1 MIGPPAISIDSLI
14 WDLICGVGGAGA
26 DPPTYKIGKFFLMAL
41 ALPVTIFNQK
51 YSHTKA
57 EERRKLK
64 TRL

>member
-1 MIGPPAISIDSLI
+1 M
-14 WDLICGVGGAGA
+14 WDLICGVGGARA

-41 ALPVTIFNQK
+41 ALRVTIFNQK